1 MSSWR
6 SARMESEDPGLQLCC
21 LIPSQEWDINTHARA
36 NRQHSNVGAYKL
48 GLYHRHFC
56 WIFIIFHL
64 SEGICWQGNIN
75 EYSYEW
81 WRWQDL
87 YYWTGFLQ
95 NQFQEPVKDLAL
107 CGLSSST
114 DSDFFLRRFKLEE
127 GWNHLIFIPWGQSSS
142 TESDFL
148 KDV

>member
-21 LIPSQEWDINTHARA
+21 LIPSQEWDTNTHARA

-107 CGLSSST
+107 CRLSSST
-114 DSDFFLRRFKLEE
+114 SF
-127 GWNHLIFIPWGQSSS
+127 
-142 TESDFL
+142 
-148 KDV
+148 KDVLSLKRIGIILFSSPADKVLQLIQTSFKTF